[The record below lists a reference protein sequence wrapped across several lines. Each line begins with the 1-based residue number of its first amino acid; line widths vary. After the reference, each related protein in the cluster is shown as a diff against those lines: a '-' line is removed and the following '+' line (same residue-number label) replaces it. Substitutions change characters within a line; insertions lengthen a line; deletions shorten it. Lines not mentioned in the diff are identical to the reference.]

1 MPVDFDRDLDAQ
13 QFDLLVHKA
22 TDWMAWDH
30 WTAAAKNNHIDGNG
44 HQVRIVAEEQAT
56 QIAVRWRK
64 LVEFHE
70 HRKVTVFVDDLAL
83 LRSLL
88 DRLDMTELL
97 RRCVRAVDGVEVPA
111 THAAALAVQPDGAV
125 DLTNVAFRHRNLG
138 IYSCSCTKI

>member
-1 MPVDFDRDLDAQ
+1 MDFDRDLDAQ

-30 WTAAAKNNHIDGNG
+30 WTASVNSNDENG
-44 HQVRIVAEEQAT
+44 HHPVRIAAEEQAT

-70 HRKVTVFVDDLAL
+70 SRNAGLFVDDLAL
-83 LRSLL
+83 LRPLL

-97 RRCVRAVDGVEVPA
+97 RRCVSAVDGVQVPA
-111 THAAALAVQPDGAV
+111 THAAALVVQPDGTV

-138 IYSCSCTKI
+138 MYSCCCTCF